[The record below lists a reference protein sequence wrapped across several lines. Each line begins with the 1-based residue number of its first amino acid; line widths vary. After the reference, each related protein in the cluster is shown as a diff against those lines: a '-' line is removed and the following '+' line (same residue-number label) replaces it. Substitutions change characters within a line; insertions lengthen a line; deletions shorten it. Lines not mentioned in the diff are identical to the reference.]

1 MQLFQDFL
9 DRSKQLN
16 LAPKKSH
23 LNFHIPTRQYKFV
36 YFGIILP
43 NLPAPLHYF
52 NFIGLMGAA
61 HAPMLRNESAIHST
75 AIDTATIL
83 CSSSPHMVGQLHSY
97 AMQRDCHFSK
107 SLWQFSNHEQ
117 ILGNLPNFQIQRDD
131 DELSCQLSVQT
142 TTQVSYFNKM
152 RLGLGEHWST
162 RCFFEG
168 RIAYKEQIF
177 PIAQHGVFEF
187 ARAIQFP
194 YLPLA
199 FFTYQII
206 QLNNGDQVLMAQ
218 TRDHFNRIVQSRI
231 YLKYAN
237 VERTELF
244 DEQVQFKVHRVY
256 PKVVTPNGQAMYL
269 PREFE
274 WNYQNKTGDII
285 QIQAQSRGDFK
296 FGLAAGYVGSFKYQ
310 IKINAREEYGE
321 AGYCEYVDC
330 RALKWQEK
338 NQDEKILD
346 DLINTVP
353 FMLKK

>member
-1 MQLFQDFL
+1 
-9 DRSKQLN
+9 
-16 LAPKKSH
+16 
-23 LNFHIPTRQYKFV
+23 
-36 YFGIILP
+36 
-43 NLPAPLHYF
+43 
-52 NFIGLMGAA
+52 
-61 HAPMLRNESAIHST
+61 
-75 AIDTATIL
+75 
-83 CSSSPHMVGQLHSY
+83 
-97 AMQRDCHFSK
+97 
-107 SLWQFSNHEQ
+107 
-117 ILGNLPNFQIQRDD
+117 
-131 DELSCQLSVQT
+131 
-142 TTQVSYFNKM
+142 
-152 RLGLGEHWST
+152 
-162 RCFFEG
+162 
-168 RIAYKEQIF
+168 
-177 PIAQHGVFEF
+177 
-187 ARAIQFP
+187 
-194 YLPLA
+194 
-199 FFTYQII
+199 
-206 QLNNGDQVLMAQ
+206 MAQ

>member
-16 LAPKKSH
+16 LAPKKSR
-23 LNFHIPTRQYKFV
+23 LNFHVPTRQYKFI
-36 YFGIILP
+36 YFGAILP

-52 NFIGLMGAA
+52 NFIGIMGAA
-61 HAPMLRNESAIHST
+61 HAPMLRNESALQTH
-75 AIDTATIL
+75 AIDTATVL

-97 AMQRDCHFSK
+97 AMVQDCIFSK
-107 SLWQFSNHEQ
+107 GLLQFSSKEQ
-117 ILGNLPNFQIQRDD
+117 VLGNLPNLVIQREDS
-131 DELSCQLSVQT
+131 ELSCQLSLHT
-142 TTQVSYFNKM
+142 TSQVNYFNKM
-152 RLGLGEHWST
+152 RMGLAEHWST
-162 RCFFEG
+162 RCFCEG
-168 RIAYKEQIF
+168 SIVYKEQKFKIS
-177 PIAQHGVFEF
+177 QYGVFEF

-206 QLNNGDQVLMAQ
+206 QLNNGDQLLLAQ
-218 TRDHFNRIVQSRI
+218 TRDSFNRIVQSRI
-231 YLKYAN
+231 YLKYAQ
-237 VERTELF
+237 VERIELF
-244 DEQVQFKVHRVY
+244 DEGVQFKVHRVY
-256 PKVVTPNGQAMYL
+256 PKAITPNGQAMYL

-274 WNYQNKTGDII
+274 WHYQSKQGEII
-285 QIQAQSRGDFK
+285 QVQAQSRGDFK

-310 IKINAREEYGE
+310 IKINSREEYGE

-330 RALKWQEK
+330 RTLKWQEK

-346 DLINTVP
+346 DFANSVP